1 MNSKTLGILS
11 LFRRNKETIKLAI
24 PVFIE
29 LLLNVGI
36 NYVNQFMFAGFPV
49 ATNAI
54 GQVNQIS
61 NIFIVSFSVLSTSSL
76 ILITQLRGSQ
86 DENGIKKIY
95 PLTLFLNLIIGII
108 VALILFLISP
118 FIFNIMQVDPSI
130 IHFAKLYLYITA
142 PSLIFYSIN
151 QAYSSFLRANKRMVE
166 PTIISLITNGV
177 NILACVIVLRGINT
191 LTLEQKL
198 IGVGFATLLSRI
210 ISCIVSYIF
219 FRVKVKTKIS
229 LKELKPFPINFLT
242 KQLKI
247 GLPTAG
253 ETLSYNLSQFVL
265 TIIVNASC
273 SVLDQNLRTYIMTFT
288 SIIYLF
294 ASGSGIA
301 MQVIEGMA
309 LGKENKDEAYKLVID
324 TGKMARI
331 VSFILSLIVLAIAY
345 PTFMG
350 LMSSAVNDPEI
361 NVNGVDTSYCGLT
374 AVLCL
379 SINVILEQGRATN
392 LIYVKGLE
400 TAGDI
405 AFPVCSSI
413 VTSWLFT
420 VGVSALLCL
429 VFNLGIYGAFI
440 GAMLDECIRGIGF
453 YIRWKKGSWRKIDLL
468 KGIKKENS

>member
-1 MNSKTLGILS
+1 MKLGFFD
-11 LFRRNKETIKLAI
+11 LFKRNKETVKLAV

-76 ILITQLRGSQ
+76 ILITQLRGMDDKES
-86 DENGIKKIY
+86 IKKIY

-108 VALILFLISP
+108 VAIILFLISP
-118 FIFNIMQVDPSI
+118 FIFNIMQVDSSI
-130 IHFAKLYLYITA
+130 IEYAKLYLYITA

-151 QAYSSFLRANKRMVE
+151 QAFSSFLRANKRMIE

-177 NILACVIVLRGINT
+177 NILACVIVLWGISG

-198 IGVGFATLLSRI
+198 IGVGLATFLSRF

-219 FRVKVKTKIS
+219 FKVKVKTKIS
-229 LKELKPFPINFLT
+229 LKELKPFPKNFLS

-273 SVLDQNLRTYIMTFT
+273 NVLDQNLRSYIITIT

-309 LGKENKDEAYKLVID
+309 LGKDNKEEAYNLVSD

-331 VSFILSLIVLAIAY
+331 VSFFLSIIVLAISY
-345 PTFMG
+345 PTFSA
-350 LMSSAVNDPEI
+350 LMSSAINDP
-361 NVNGVDTSYCGLT
+361 S
-374 AVLCL
+374 
-379 SINVILEQGRATN
+379 
-392 LIYVKGLE
+392 IYVNN
-400 TAGDI
+400 
-405 AFPVCSSI
+405 V
-413 VTSWLFT
+413 
-420 VGVSALLCL
+420 
-429 VFNLGIYGAFI
+429 
-440 GAMLDECIRGIGF
+440 
-453 YIRWKKGSWRKIDLL
+453 DLHY
-468 KGIKKENS
+468 

>member
-1 MNSKTLGILS
+1 MKFMKLGFFD
-11 LFRRNKETIKLAI
+11 LFKRNKETVKLAV

-76 ILITQLRGSQ
+76 ILITQLRGMNDKES
-86 DENGIKKIY
+86 IKKIY

-108 VALILFLISP
+108 VAIILFLISP
-118 FIFNIMQVDPSI
+118 FIFNIMQVDASI
-130 IHFAKLYLYITA
+130 IEYAKLYLYITA

-151 QAYSSFLRANKRMVE
+151 QAFSSFLRANKRMIE

-177 NILACVIVLRGINT
+177 NILACVIVLWGISG

-198 IGVGFATLLSRI
+198 IGVGFATFLSRF

-219 FRVKVKTKIS
+219 FKIKVKTKIS
-229 LKELKPFPINFLT
+229 LKELKPFPKNFLS

-273 SVLDQNLRTYIMTFT
+273 NVLDQNLRSYLITIT

-301 MQVIEGMA
+301 MQVIEGMT
-309 LGKENKDEAYKLVID
+309 LGKDNKEEAYNLVSD

-331 VSFILSLIVLAIAY
+331 VSFFLSIIVLAISY
-345 PTFMG
+345 PTFSA
-350 LMSSAVNDPEI
+350 LMSSAINDPSI
-361 NVNGVDTSYCGLT
+361 NVNNVDLHYCGIT
-374 AVLCL
+374 AVFCL
-379 SINVILEQGRATN
+379 LINVVLEQGRATN

-413 VTSWLFT
+413 VTSRVFT

-440 GAMLDECIRGIGF
+440 GAMLDECLRGVGF
-453 YIRWKKGSWRKIDLL
+453 YIRRKKGLWRNINLL